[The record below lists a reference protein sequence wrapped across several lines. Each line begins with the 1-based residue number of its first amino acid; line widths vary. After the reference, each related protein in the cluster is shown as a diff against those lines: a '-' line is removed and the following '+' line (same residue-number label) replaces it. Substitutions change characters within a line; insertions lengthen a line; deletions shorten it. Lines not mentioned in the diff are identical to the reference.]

1 MELNDLRI
9 FRTVIHEGGITRAA
23 ERLHRVQSNVT
34 TRIKQLEADLGVT
47 LFTRTGKQLQPT
59 AAAHVLSGYAE
70 QLLRLADEARAAV
83 ADDTPRGP
91 LRVGSMESTAATRL
105 PAVLSGFHARHPA
118 VDLELRTGPTSRL
131 LAHVLDGRLDCA
143 LISGPLSDER
153 FDSTAVFREE
163 LMLVAA
169 RDHPPIKHPT
179 DLQVRTL
186 LTFEAGCAYRLR
198 LESWLAAEGVVPQRI
213 VELASYHTMVGCAA
227 SGMGVALVPE
237 SLLAH
242 LSESSGV
249 SRHRLPAPIARA
261 QTLLIRLKGRHHPGV
276 DALLKTLKDT
286 IATSAKTKPSPA

>member
-1 MELNDLRI
+1 MDLNDLRI
-9 FRTVIHEGGITRAA
+9 FRAVIQEGGITRAA
-23 ERLHRVQSNVT
+23 QRLHRVQSNVT
-34 TRIKQLEADLGVT
+34 TRVKQLEADLGVE
-47 LFTRTGKQLQPT
+47 LFTRSGKQLQPT
-59 AAAHVLSGYAE
+59 VAAHVLNGYAE
-70 QLLRLADEARAAV
+70 RLLQLADEARAAV

-91 LRVGSMESTAATRL
+91 LRLGSMESTAATRL
-105 PAVLSGFHARHPA
+105 PAVLSRFHVRHPA

-131 LAHVLDGRLDCA
+131 LADVLDGRLDCA
-143 LISGPLSDER
+143 LISGPLSDAR
-153 FDSTAVFREE
+153 FDTTAVFKEE

-169 RDHPPIKHPT
+169 RDHPPIRRAT

-186 LTFEAGCAYRLR
+186 LTFEAGRAYRLR

-213 VELASYHTMVGCAA
+213 VELSSYHTMVGCAA

-261 QTLLIRLKGRHHPGV
+261 QTLLIRLKGRQHPGV
-276 DALLKTLKDT
+276 DALLKSLKGDH
-286 IATSAKTKPSPA
+286 ASAASR